1 MLMEYLNEEKKRFNE
16 QMKSELNAQRD
27 QMKNMMDANMKQ
39 TQEER
44 RAFNRKN
51 EALKDRFRAMQES
64 NENTWNW

>member
-1 MLMEYLNEEKKRFNE
+1 MEYLNEEKKRFNE

-64 NENTWNW
+64 NENT